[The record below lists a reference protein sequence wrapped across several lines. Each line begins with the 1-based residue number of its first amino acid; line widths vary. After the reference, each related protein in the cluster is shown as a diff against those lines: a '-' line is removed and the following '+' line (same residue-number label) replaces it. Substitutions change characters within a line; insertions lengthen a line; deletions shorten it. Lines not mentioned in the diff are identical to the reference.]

1 VLFNSKTNVLARV
14 NADAYG
20 RKRSTHEI
28 IRDVL
33 NEGRGGL
40 KMRRRSGVLLRV
52 AYAALLVCSSGA
64 WQNMRGQQQSMSV
77 DQAID
82 TLVATRAFSE
92 VAISP
97 DGAKVAWSVATLD
110 RNNTPTGNSA
120 IYVAASRGGAESRI
134 SAGDGAADYAEH
146 DIAWSPDGNRLAF
159 LSDKGSPGQLQLYV
173 ADAGRGGA
181 RKLTALVG
189 LLATPQ
195 WSPDGKAIAF
205 LFTENATQAAGP
217 TQAAAAPAG
226 LIEEQVDEQRL
237 AIVDLA
243 TGKVRQVTPA
253 DLYIYDYD
261 WSPDGARFVA
271 TAAHGSGD
279 NNWFIAQ
286 LYNINV
292 ATGETTSILK
302 PAMQIEKPRFSPDG
316 RSIAFIGG
324 LMSDEGVTGGDIYVI
339 PSAGG
344 EARDLTSGMKAS
356 ASWLAWTSSG
366 AQILFTEHTDGGC
379 GAATLDLASGRIAEI
394 WKGDE
399 TITQSSGVSLSLA
412 RDGKTS
418 AVIRHTFTR
427 PPEVWAGETGAWRQ
441 LTHANANLKPGWGE
455 AKSLHWTSDGQ
466 RVQGWLLYPQNFDPS
481 RKYPMVVVIHGG
493 PSSQLSPRWG
503 SGLGLPLPLASAG
516 NFLFFPN
523 PRGSYG
529 QGEEFTR
536 ANVKDFGGGDL
547 RDILAGV
554 SEVLRSAPV
563 DEKRIGV
570 TGWSYGGYMTMF
582 AVTQTNRFRAAAA
595 GAGIANWQSYYGEN
609 QIDQWMIPFFG
620 ASVYDDP
627 AVYAKSAPITFIKN
641 VKTPTLVLVGD
652 RDKECPAPQSFEF
665 WHALKSLGVPT
676 QLMIYAGEGHA
687 ISQPAHRRDVL
698 KRSAAWFD
706 QYLR

>member
-1 VLFNSKTNVLARV
+1 
-14 NADAYG
+14 
-20 RKRSTHEI
+20 
-28 IRDVL
+28 
-33 NEGRGGL
+33 
-40 KMRRRSGVLLRV
+40 MRRRNVALLSMVLG
-52 AYAALLVCSSGA
+52 ALLVCGA
-64 WQNMRGQQQSMSV
+64 WLNARGAQPSMSV

-82 TLVATRAFSE
+82 TLVATRAINE
-92 VAISP
+92 TVISP
-97 DGAKVAWSVATLD
+97 DGTKVAWSVATLD
-110 RNNTPTGNSA
+110 RSNTPTGNSA
-120 IYVAASRGGAESRI
+120 IYVVGLRESGAESRI
-134 SAGDGAADYAEH
+134 SAGDGAADFAEH
-146 DIAWSPDGNRLAF
+146 DIAWSPDGHRLAF
-159 LSDKGSPGQLQLYV
+159 LSDKDSPGQLQLYV
-173 ADAGRGGA
+173 ADVGRGGRMSA

-195 WSPDGKAIAF
+195 WSPDGKSLAF

-237 AIVDLA
+237 AIVDVA

-261 WSPDGARFVA
+261 WSPDGTRFVA

-286 LYNINV
+286 LYNVNV
-292 ATGETTSILK
+292 ETGETTSILR
-302 PAMQIEKPRFSPDG
+302 PSMQIERPHFSPDG

-324 LMSDEGVTGGDIYVI
+324 LMSDEGVTGGDIYNI
-339 PSAGG
+339 SSSGG
-344 EARDLTSGMKAS
+344 EARNLTNGMKAS

-366 AQILFTEHTDGGC
+366 NQILFTEHMDGGC
-379 GAATLDLASGRIAEI
+379 GAATLDLASGRVTSI
-394 WKGDE
+394 WRGDE
-399 TITQSSGVSLSLA
+399 TITQSSGVSLSIA

-418 AVIRHTFTR
+418 AVIRHTFTH
-427 PPEVWAGETGAWRQ
+427 PPEVWAGEIGSWRQ
-441 LTHANANLKPGWGE
+441 LTHANANLKPGWGD

-570 TGWSYGGYMTMF
+570 TGWSYGGFMTMF

-627 AVYAKSAPITFIKN
+627 AVYVKSAPITFIKN